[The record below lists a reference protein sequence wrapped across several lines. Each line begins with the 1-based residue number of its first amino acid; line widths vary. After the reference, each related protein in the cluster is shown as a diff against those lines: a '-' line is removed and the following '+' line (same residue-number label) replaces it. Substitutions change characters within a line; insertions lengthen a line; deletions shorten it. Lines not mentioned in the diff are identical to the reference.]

1 MKMKLLSIQDFKTYS
16 FDQKC
21 DIVTLYSNY
30 ITHREFPN
38 GKAYLY
44 HTGSFF
50 IEVVYSSALRKIQ
63 MISAFN
69 DLEKLFPYTDSIS
82 LANLSL

>member
-1 MKMKLLSIQDFKTYS
+1 MKLLSLGDFKTFS

-21 DIVTLYSNY
+21 DVVTIYSNY
-30 ITHREFPN
+30 IAHREFPN

-63 MISAFN
+63 MIHAFDN
-69 DLEKLFPYTDSIS
+69 LEHLQAYTETIS
-82 LANLSL
+82 LADLSL